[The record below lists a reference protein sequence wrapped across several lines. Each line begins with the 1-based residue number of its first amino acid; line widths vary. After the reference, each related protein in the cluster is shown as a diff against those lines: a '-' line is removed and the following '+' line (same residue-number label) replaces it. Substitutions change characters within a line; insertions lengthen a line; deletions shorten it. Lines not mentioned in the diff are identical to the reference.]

1 MTTQL
6 TLLAAAPRTTAARR
20 GPEAPAAASPWR
32 LDPTTRAIGHEG
44 LAAARAAL
52 AAARPRVEDPFR
64 VRPATETAAAA

>member
-6 TLLAAAPRTTAARR
+6 TLLAPAPRTAGTDDPAD
-20 GPEAPAAASPWR
+20 APSTWR
-32 LDPTTRAIGHEG
+32 LDATTRAIGHEG

-64 VRPATETAAAA
+64 ARPVAPAAAAA